1 MGAMDTRTGRPRGFD
16 RDAALEQAMLL
27 FWERGYDT
35 VSIRDLTDAMGITPP
50 SLYAAFT
57 DKQTLFEEAV
67 DTYAHRYGSYIQEA
81 TETEPTAYRAVRRL
95 LTQSAIKQTLPG
107 HPAGCLILNGAT
119 NHTAA
124 SEKVAAGLRAR
135 RAETAALIERMIRT
149 DIERGELPPETDAH
163 ALATFAVTV
172 WQGLSQLARDGHDRQ
187 DLENVVATAMTTWP
201 TRSP

>member
-1 MGAMDTRTGRPRGFD
+1 MATKTGRPRGFD
-16 RDAALEQAMLL
+16 RTVALEQAMLL

-81 TETEPTAYRAVRRL
+81 IETEPTAHRAVRRL
-95 LTQSAIKQTLPG
+95 LTQSAIQQTLPG
-107 HPAGCLILNGAT
+107 RPAGCLILNGAT

-124 SEKVAAGLRAR
+124 SVRIAASLRAR
-135 RAETAALIERMIRT
+135 RAQTASLIEGRIRT
-149 DIERGELPPETDAH
+149 DIERAELPAETDAH
-163 ALATFAVTV
+163 ALATFSVAV

-187 DLENVVATAMTTWP
+187 NLESVVATAMTTWP
-201 TRSP
+201 TGNT

>member
-1 MGAMDTRTGRPRGFD
+1 MAPRTGRPRGFD
-16 RDAALEQAMLL
+16 RTVALEQAMLL

-81 TETEPTAYRAVRRL
+81 IEAEPTAHRAVRRL
-95 LTQSAIKQTLPG
+95 LTQSAIQQTLPG
-107 HPAGCLILNGAT
+107 RPAGCLILNGAT
-119 NHTAA
+119 NHTSASASETVAA
-124 SEKVAAGLRAR
+124 SLRAR
-135 RAETAALIERMIRT
+135 RSHTETLIEGMIRT
-149 DIERGELPPETDAH
+149 DIGRGALPSETDAH
-163 ALATFAVTV
+163 ALATFSVAV

-187 DLENVVATAMTTWP
+187 DLESVVATAMSTWP
-201 TRSP
+201 TENT

>member
-1 MGAMDTRTGRPRGFD
+1 MAAKTGRPRGFD
-16 RDAALEQAMLL
+16 RNVALEQAMLL

-81 TETEPTAYRAVRRL
+81 IETEPTAYRAVRRL
-95 LTQSAIKQTLPG
+95 LTQSAIQQTLPG
-107 HPAGCLILNGAT
+107 RPAGCLILNGAT
-119 NHTAA
+119 NHTSASETVAA
-124 SEKVAAGLRAR
+124 SLRAR
-135 RAETAALIERMIRT
+135 RTQTATLIEGLIRT
-149 DIERGELPPETDAH
+149 DIGRGALPPETDAH
-163 ALATFAVTV
+163 ALATFSVAV

-187 DLENVVATAMTTWP
+187 DLESVVATAMTTWP
-201 TRSP
+201 TGNT